1 MNIKNLFTGL
11 IFLYIALMIGIYASY
26 IDSMLNILLC
36 FLFKKNMYQF
46 SISVILSILSSAV
59 GIVNIYRFK

>member
-1 MNIKNLFTGL
+1 
-11 IFLYIALMIGIYASY
+11 MIGIYASY

-46 SISVILSILSSAV
+46 PISVILSILSSAV
-59 GIVNIYRFK
+59 GIVNI